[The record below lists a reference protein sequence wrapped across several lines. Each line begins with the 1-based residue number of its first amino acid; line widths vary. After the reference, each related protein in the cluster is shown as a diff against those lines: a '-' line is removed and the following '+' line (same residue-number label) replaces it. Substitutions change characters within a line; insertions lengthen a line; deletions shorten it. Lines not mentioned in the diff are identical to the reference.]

1 MSHIRFPVLAVLT
14 LVLLG
19 AFSMAA
25 LSQDLL
31 TQKVIPMEIANTIA
45 QTAVMQCRANGY
57 RVSATILDNG
67 GALKAFVR
75 DDGAGLGTIDISHKK
90 AYTSLVFG
98 RPSGDMAKMFGSMSP
113 PPNINIDGVVTLAGG
128 LPIKAGMETI
138 GAIGVS
144 GAPGG
149 EKDEACA
156 TAGLAK
162 VADKLK

>member
-1 MSHIRFPVLAVLT
+1 MAVAT
-14 LVLLG
+14 LVLVG
-19 AFSMAA
+19 AFSIAA

-31 TQKVIPMEIANTIA
+31 TQKVIPMEIAQTIA
-45 QTAVMQCRANGY
+45 QAAVLQCRANGY

-98 RPSGDMAKMFGSMSP
+98 RTSGEMAKAFGAMTP
-113 PPNINIDGVVTLAGG
+113 PPNIEGVVLLAGG
-128 LPIKAGMETI
+128 LPIKAGTETI

-149 EKDEACA
+149 DKDEACA